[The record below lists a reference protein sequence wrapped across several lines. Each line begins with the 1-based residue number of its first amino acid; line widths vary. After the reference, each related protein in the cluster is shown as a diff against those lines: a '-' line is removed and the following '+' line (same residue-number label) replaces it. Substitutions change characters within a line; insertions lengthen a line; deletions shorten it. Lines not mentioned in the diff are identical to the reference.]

1 MRKTITNN
9 FYEVELKKL
18 NKTVAHASCSVVN
31 DSIQIRDLFV
41 EERYRNNGI
50 EEYLLAEVNEY
61 AKEKQ
66 AKQIITY
73 LGAEPMCKSGQMRL
87 PEEKQ
92 FYENNGFIQSHLVG
106 NVIPCMVKTL

>member
-1 MRKTITNN
+1 MTNN

-50 EEYLLAEVNEY
+50 EEYLLSEVNEY
-61 AKEKQ
+61 AKEKK

-73 LGAEPMCKSGQMRL
+73 LGAEPFSESGQMSLSEERRL
-87 PEEKQ
+87 
-92 FYENNGFIQSHLVG
+92 YENNGFVQSHLVG